1 MAAIAFDTL
10 KAARRMIEA
19 GMPPR
24 QAEAQA
30 EIMAEAFVF
39 NLDNLVTTDYLEV
52 CLDSRFAA
60 QDARIEVRFA
70 QIDGK
75 FRVIY
80 WMLGLVIFTTSVPVL
95 RSFFGV

>member
-39 NLDNLVTTDYLEV
+39 NLDALVTKDYL
-52 CLDSRFAA
+52 DARFEA
-60 QDARIEVRFA
+60 QDARIEVRFT

-75 FRVIY
+75 FHVMY
-80 WMLGLVIFTTSVPVL
+80 WMLGLVILTTSVPML